1 MVEKQIWG
9 NLCWFLF
16 HSSAYKL
23 KEDRID
29 LIPSLIYIFLNICNN
44 LPCPDCREQS
54 KRILSRINFRQ
65 IKTKESLVK
74 FLFEYHN
81 IVNKKLKKP
90 IYSRKEH
97 DKLYSRAK
105 LGNILKKWN
114 RVMKM
119 ESHNQH
125 DMMMSVSKNKMRIK
139 VIEYF
144 NDNKK
149 AFNF

>member
-1 MVEKQIWG
+1 MVAKQIWG
-9 NLCWFLF
+9 NLCWYLF
-16 HSSAYKL
+16 HASVYKL
-23 KEDRID
+23 KDERVD
-29 LIPSLIYIFLNICNN
+29 LIPKLIYIFKNVCYN

-54 KRILSRINFRQ
+54 KQILSRVNFTQ

-90 IYSRKEH
+90 QYSRKEH
-97 DKLYSRAK
+97 DKLYNRAK

-139 VIEYF
+139 VIDYF
-144 NDNKK
+144 NENRK
-149 AFNF
+149 AFYF

>member
-1 MVEKQIWG
+1 MVAKQIWG
-9 NLCWFLF
+9 NLCWYLF

-23 KEDRID
+23 KEERID
-29 LIPSLIYIFLNICNN
+29 LIPSLINIFLGICNN

-54 KRILSRINFRQ
+54 KRIISRVNFRQ

-90 IYSRKEH
+90 QYSRKEH
-97 DKLYSRAK
+97 DKLYNRAK
-105 LGNILKKWN
+105 LSNILKKWN

-139 VIEYF
+139 VIEFF
-144 NDNKK
+144 NENRK